1 MPSWIKHSSILQHLW
16 SSCADTRCNVMKHCA
31 LSVMCWVDWITAD
44 MNRIFQATVS
54 PTCVQKAWH
63 NGTQQFTLTPVRRAC
78 LNAGGF
84 QRQSVKAWSINVWVI
99 RPMSYFYG
107 TFDRAVLRRKFKP
120 FKPFQLYRSM
130 VIMVVRYSTG
140 FLGNTI

>member
-1 MPSWIKHSSILQHLW
+1 MEWIIG
-16 SSCADTRCNVMKHCA
+16 DMK
-31 LSVMCWVDWITAD
+31 
-44 MNRIFQATVS
+44 RIFQATVS
-54 PTCVQKAWH
+54 PTCVQKVWH

-84 QRQSVKAWSINVWVI
+84 QRQSVKAWSINVWVT

-107 TFDRAVLRRKFKP
+107 TFDRAVSRRK
-120 FKPFQLYRSM
+120 FKPFQLYRSV